1 MYSVS
6 SFTRSEL
13 NNKEIRVLDKLP
25 QYYFAKI
32 EIKSKRLL
40 DTATIQKVCS
50 IAFDAAQ
57 YTHIGL
63 KSVDKFKKLEMN
75 FKKLQEQGISYTVYG
90 TCSGDGSA

>member
-1 MYSVS
+1 MYCV
-6 SFTRSEL
+6 SFTRSEF
-13 NNKEIRVLDKLP
+13 NKKDIRALDKLG

-32 EIKSKRLL
+32 EIISKRLL

-57 YTHIGL
+57 YTNIEL
-63 KSVDKFKKLEMN
+63 TSADKFKKLEMN

-90 TCSGDGSA
+90 TCSGDGSS